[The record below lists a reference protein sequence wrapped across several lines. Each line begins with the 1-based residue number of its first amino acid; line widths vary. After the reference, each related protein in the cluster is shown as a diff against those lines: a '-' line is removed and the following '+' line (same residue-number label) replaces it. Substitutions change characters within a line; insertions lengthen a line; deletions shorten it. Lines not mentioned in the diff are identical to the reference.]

1 MSSEL
6 YSGFSDLARQ
16 AMLQPQEAL
25 MEVKSKKNKLYIGIP
40 KEVSFQENRV
50 PLTPLSVALLI
61 NNGHEVIL
69 QSNAGQAANFSDK
82 DYSDQ
87 GAQIVYDQQT
97 VYTNAD
103 IIIKIAP
110 PTLGDIDL
118 MKHHQ
123 ILISTLQ
130 MATLNPDCL
139 HALMNKKVT
148 ALSFEHLRDEGN
160 SLSVVRA
167 MSEIVGA
174 TSILIAAEYL
184 SNVFDGKGL
193 MLGGITGVP
202 PTEIVILGAGTV
214 GEYAARTA
222 ISLGAEVKVF
232 DPSIYKLRRLQNNI
246 GARVFT
252 SVVQPIV
259 LEKAITTCDVAIGA
273 MRAEDGRS
281 PCIISEST
289 VSRMKRDSVI
299 IDVSIDQGGC
309 FETSEVTNHTNP
321 VFRKYDVIHYC
332 VPNIASR
339 VARTATYALTN
350 IFAPILLDIGEQGG
364 IKNVIWQKSGVR
376 NSVYI
381 YQGNL
386 TNKHIGDRFNIPCKD
401 LDLLI
406 VSHR

>member
-1 MSSEL
+1 MNPGKL
-6 YSGFSDLARQ
+6 SGFSDIAKQ
-16 AMLQPQEAL
+16 AMMQPQESML
-25 MEVKSKKNKLYIGIP
+25 EVKTQKNKLYIGIP
-40 KEVSFQENRV
+40 KEVSFQENRIA
-50 PLTPLSVALLI
+50 LTPLSVALLI
-61 NNGHEVIL
+61 NNGHDVMLEH
-69 QSNAGQAANFSDK
+69 NAGQAANFSDK
-82 DYSDQ
+82 DYNDQ
-87 GAQIVYDQQT
+87 GAKIVYDNKS
-97 VYTNAD
+97 VYEAD

-110 PTLGDIDL
+110 PTLQEISAL
-118 MKHHQ
+118 Q
-123 ILISTLQ
+123 VSTLK
-130 MATLNPDCL
+130 PECL
-139 HALMNKKVT
+139 HALIQKKIT
-148 ALSFEHLRDEGN
+148 ALCFEHLQDEGG
-160 SLSVVRA
+160 SLTVVRA

-246 GARVFT
+246 GTRVFT

-259 LEKAITTCDVAIGA
+259 LEKAVTTCDVAIGA
-273 MRAEDGRS
+273 MRAPDGRS
-281 PCIISEST
+281 PCIISEAT
-289 VSRMKRDSVI
+289 VSKMKRDSVI

-309 FETSEVTNHTNP
+309 FETSEITNHTNP

-350 IFAPILLDIGEQGG
+350 IFAPILVDIGDQGG
-364 IKNVIWQKSGVR
+364 LKNVIWQNAGVR
-376 NSVYI
+376 NAVYI
-381 YQGNL
+381 YQGHL
-386 TNKHIGDRFNIPCKD
+386 TNKYIGERFSIPTKD